1 MNWQALKQQVLHANL
16 ELPRLGLVSFTWGNV
31 SARDA
36 ASGAIV
42 IKPSGLPYE
51 TMGADDMVVVDPDGR
66 VLEGTRKPSSDLA
79 THLELGGVVH
89 THSNWAT
96 VWAQACREIPALG
109 TTHADYFRGAI
120 PCTAVLGEA
129 QIRGAYEKETG
140 LAIVQHFRQAGI
152 DPVQMPAVLVA
163 NHGPF
168 VWGPDAEAA
177 VQRDAAG
184 EHRVLQQRGDAAVL
198 ELTAQMAFLTLQL
211 NAQIPAMPAHLL
223 DKHFLRKHGPGAYYG
238 QS

>member
-1 MNWQALKQQVLHANL
+1 MSDFTALQQQVLHANL
-16 ELPRLGLVSFTWGNV
+16 ELPRMGLVAFTWGNV

-36 ASGAIV
+36 ATGAIA

-51 TMGADDMVVVDPDGR
+51 QMTAADMVVVDADGR
-66 VLEGTRKPSSDLA
+66 VLQGRRKPSSDLA
-79 THLELGGVVH
+79 THLELYRAFPALGGVVH

-120 PCTAVLGEA
+120 PCTPALSVA
-129 QIRGAYEKETG
+129 QIQGAYEKETG
-140 LAIVQHFRQAGI
+140 LAIVEHFRANGI
-152 DPVQMPAVLVA
+152 DPAQMPAVLVA

-168 VWGPDAEAA
+168 VWGPDADTA
-177 VQRDAAG
+177 V
-184 EHRVLQQRGDAAVL
+184 HNAAVL
-198 ELTAQMAFLTLQL
+198 ELTAQMAFQTLQL
-211 NAQIPAMPAHLL
+211 QPGLPAMPTPLL
-223 DKHFLRKHGPGAYYG
+223 EKHFLRKHGPSAYYG

>member
-1 MNWQALKQQVLHANL
+1 MNHQALKQRVLLANL

-31 SARDA
+31 SARDPH
-36 ASGAIV
+36 SGAIV
-42 IKPSGLPYE
+42 IKPSGMPYE
-51 TMGADDMVVVDPDGR
+51 SMTADDMVVVDSEGN

-79 THLELGGVVH
+79 THLELYRNFPAIGGIVH

-120 PCTAVLGEA
+120 PCTSVLTKI
-129 QIRGAYEKETG
+129 QTQGAYERETG
-140 LAIVQHFRQAGI
+140 VAIVNRFRMDDI
-152 DPVQMPAVLVA
+152 DPAQMPAVLVA

-168 VWGPDAEAA
+168 VWGPDAETA
-177 VQRDAAG
+177 V
-184 EHRVLQQRGDAAVL
+184 HNAAVL

-211 NAQIPAMPAHLL
+211 NAGLPAMSNHLL
-223 DKHFLRKHGPGAYYG
+223 ERHFLRKHGPGAYYG
-238 QS
+238 QT

>member
-1 MNWQALKQQVLHANL
+1 MSSFANLKQQVLHANL
-16 ELPRLGLVSFTWGNV
+16 ELPRLGLVAFTWGNV

-36 ASGAIV
+36 ATGAIA
-42 IKPSGLPYE
+42 IKPSGLPYDNM
-51 TMGADDMVVVDPDGR
+51 TADDMVVVDAEGR
-66 VLEGTRKPSSDLA
+66 VLEGKRKPSSDLA
-79 THLELGGVVH
+79 THLELYRAFPALGGVVH

-177 VQRDAAG
+177 V
-184 EHRVLQQRGDAAVL
+184 HNAAVL

-211 NAQIPAMPAHLL
+211 NPQIPVMPAHLL

>member
-1 MNWQALKQQVLHANL
+1 MNLQSLKERVLQANL

-31 SARDA
+31 SARDPR
-36 ASGAIV
+36 SGAV
-42 IKPSGLPYE
+42 AIKPSGMPYE
-51 TMGADDMVVVDPDGR
+51 SMTAADMVVVDPEGR
-66 VLEGTRKPSSDLA
+66 VLEGARKPSSDLA
-79 THLELGGVVH
+79 THLELYRCFPTIGGIVH

-120 PCTAVLGEA
+120 PCTGMLTEI
-129 QIRGAYEKETG
+129 QTQGAYERETG
-140 LAIVQHFRQAGI
+140 VAIVDRFRAGGI
-152 DPVQMPAVLVA
+152 DPFQMPAVLVA

-168 VWGPDAEAA
+168 VWGPDPETA
-177 VQRDAAG
+177 V
-184 EHRVLQQRGDAAVL
+184 HNAAVL

-211 NAQIPAMPAHLL
+211 NAGLPAMSNHLL

-238 QS
+238 QR

>member
-66 VLEGTRKPSSDLA
+66 VLEGTRKPSSDLT
-79 THLELGGVVH
+79 THLELYRAFPALGGVVH

-177 VQRDAAG
+177 V
-184 EHRVLQQRGDAAVL
+184 HNAAVL

>member
-1 MNWQALKQQVLHANL
+1 VNLQDLKQRVLQANL

-36 ASGAIV
+36 SSGVIV

-51 TMGADDMVVVDPDGR
+51 SMGADDMVAVDAEGR
-66 VLEGTRKPSSDLA
+66 VLQGARKPSSDLA
-79 THLELGGVVH
+79 THLELYRAFPAVGGIVH

-120 PCTAVLGEA
+120 PCTGVLSEQQTG
-129 QIRGAYEKETG
+129 GAYEKETG
-140 LAIVQHFRQAGI
+140 LAIVQHFRQAAI
-152 DPVQMPAVLVA
+152 DPEQMPAVLVA

-168 VWGPDAEAA
+168 VWGPDANAA
-177 VQRDAAG
+177 V
-184 EHRVLQQRGDAAVL
+184 HNAAVL

-211 NAQIPAMPAHLL
+211 NAQMPPLPTHLL
-223 DKHFLRKHGPGAYYG
+223 ERHFLRKHGPGAYYG
-238 QS
+238 QT